1 MGLRAYEKGT
11 AGVRRGAWAREARA
25 DDLADASA
33 ELRMPLA
40 PGSTPVFMHTVPGGA
55 VVSRQKRGVAGACAA
70 GV

>member
-1 MGLRAYEKGT
+1 MGLRAHEKGS
-11 AGVRRGAWAREARA
+11 AEVRRGAWAREAGV

-55 VVSRQKRGVAGACAA
+55 AVSGQIRMMAGA
-70 GV
+70 